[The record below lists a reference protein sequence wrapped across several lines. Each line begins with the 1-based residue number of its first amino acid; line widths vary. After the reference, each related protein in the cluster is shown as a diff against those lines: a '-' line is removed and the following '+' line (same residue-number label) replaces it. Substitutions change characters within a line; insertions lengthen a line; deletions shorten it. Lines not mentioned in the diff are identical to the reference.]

1 MTFVLLA
8 RGLARDMEDHED
20 KRQAVPH
27 HTDATC
33 PYLVDSIV
41 TNTNRHVLQTSSST
55 A

>member
-1 MTFVLLA
+1 MKFVLLA

-27 HTDATC
+27 YTDGTC
-33 PYLVDSIV
+33 SYLIDSML
-41 TNTNRHVLQTSSST
+41 TNISRHILRTSSTT